1 MHWFFLIAT
10 ISSATLLP
18 ARGFSPASSRISNNG
33 NNINNNSYHK
43 SVTSAMACRSK
54 STILYSTPDDR
65 QSEITELEERLK
77 ELKQEEESKVQPDDL
92 TSDELDAYNS
102 LQDES
107 EDSVMF
113 SEKWKEA
120 KDDYTTKQ
128 QENTMGGLAQIGGI
142 IGVIVLLG
150 LFSQVPVGEESLQ
163 RYQDIKGNPSRI
175 DLGDLN

>member
-1 MHWFFLIAT
+1 
-10 ISSATLLP
+10 
-18 ARGFSPASSRISNNG
+18 
-33 NNINNNSYHK
+33 
-43 SVTSAMACRSK
+43 
-54 STILYSTPDDR
+54 
-65 QSEITELEERLK
+65 
-77 ELKQEEESKVQPDDL
+77 
-92 TSDELDAYNS
+92 
-102 LQDES
+102 
-107 EDSVMF
+107 MF